1 MIAGLINLIV
11 WLLVLG
17 ILVAVVYY
25 VVDAIP
31 LPAPINRIVK
41 VVCVVLVALVV
52 IMLLLNLIGV
62 GGGIDVPKITSG

>member
-1 MIAGLINLIV
+1 MIAGLVNLIV

-17 ILVAVVYY
+17 ILVALVYY

-41 VVCVVLVALVV
+41 VVVVVLVALAV
-52 IMLLLNLIGV
+52 IMLLMQLIGV
-62 GGGIDVPKITSG
+62 GTGLDLPKIAGG